1 MRIIR
6 KIFSSLALVIVCG
19 AVSLGSTLF
28 VLTSEWALDGI
39 SGMAK
44 ALAGVDTV
52 PAKRKADFDDL
63 KSRSDAQSKK
73 VGKASK
79 GIKSR
84 SAKMVVRNTADVAVS
99 GLPLLGAGTVVLA
112 VWDIADLCETI
123 TELNNLEEAF
133 GLSADAEEEA
143 FYIEA
148 CQQVSNGMETAEE
161 EGAGM
166 WDNIVIWAGE
176 AYDAVGGTMHELS
189 LQWQRWRAS

>member
-1 MRIIR
+1 MRTIR
-6 KIFSSLALVIVCG
+6 KIFSCLVLVTVCG

-44 ALAGVDTV
+44 TLAGIDTV
-52 PAKRKADFDDL
+52 PAKRKTDFDDL
-63 KSRSDAQSKK
+63 KSRTDAQSKR
-73 VGKASK
+73 VGKATK

-123 TELNNLEEAF
+123 TELNNLEQAF
-133 GLSADAEEEA
+133 DLSADPEDEA
-143 FYIEA
+143 LYVEA
-148 CQQVSNGMETAEE
+148 CAQVSEGMDTAEDE
-161 EGAGM
+161 ASGV
-166 WDNIVIWAGE
+166 WHRIVTWAGE
-176 AYDAVGGTMHELS
+176 TYDAVGGTLHELS
-189 LQWQRWRAS
+189 LRWRQWRAS